1 MTDRVTGG
9 LAAAAS
15 TLLPLGSLAADRAA
29 EAIEQLRV
37 SQSRIDELESAK
49 SEFDRRWTRLQA
61 ENLRLSD
68 EAERARRDALAATA
82 RGERLEATL
91 EEMATSLATLR
102 QEAWATREALDAAQ
116 AQALALGDALTHTE
130 AQQAAILSSRS
141 WRLLSP
147 VRWTAALVLG
157 RS

>member
-1 MTDRVTGG
+1 MTDRVNGG

-15 TLLPLGSLAADRAA
+15 TLLPLGALAADRAA

-49 SEFDRRWTRLQA
+49 SECDRRWTRLQA

-82 RGERLEATL
+82 RCERLEATL
-91 EEMATSLATLR
+91 DEMAASLATLR
-102 QEAWATREALDAAQ
+102 QEARAARE
-116 AQALALGDALTHTE
+116 ALTHTE
-130 AQQAAILSSRS
+130 AQKAAILSSRS

-157 RS
+157 RR